1 MKPLGRRTSI
11 TAMHAGRGRKNSIGQ
26 KNAWPCWSLKLKGT
40 KLKDDWAEE
49 KVRVFYPACREKSTL
64 RALAHYSDRG
74 GYGSVCRESTVA
86 LDTGQSVRTVRR
98 HIKALIS
105 RGDLYAWC
113 EVDRSRASN
122 AYYIPICTETI
133 TELEE
138 RTGISRRQMR
148 LPFVHPV
155 NRAVPVQNDLD
166 RAQVLRKIGVQICPS
181 PRAKMALPQ
190 GQNGP
195 QPIPIPSNEHKI
207 SKKFLLEKGKDP
219 MKYDKSLDPDATV
232 AIAPDIE
239 AVLAELAVK
248 LNAPEGRVRNPR
260 LLALS
265 QQHQADLEKVKGEI
279 VAPA

>member
-1 MKPLGRRTSI
+1 ML
-11 TAMHAGRGRKNSIGQ
+11 
-26 KNAWPCWSLKLKGT
+26 
-40 KLKDDWAEE
+40 
-49 KVRVFYPACREKSTL
+49 
-64 RALAHYSDRG
+64 
-74 GYGSVCRESTVA
+74 
-86 LDTGQSVRTVRR
+86 
-98 HIKALIS
+98 
-105 RGDLYAWC
+105 RGDLVSWC

-122 AYYIPICTETI
+122 AYYIPICTETV

-155 NRAVPVQNDLD
+155 NRALPVQNDVD
-166 RAQVLRKIGVQICPS
+166 RAEVLRGMGVQICPS
-181 PRAKMALPQ
+181 TRAKMALPQ

-195 QPIPIPSNEHKI
+195 QPIPCSINEHKI
-207 SKKFLLEKGKDP
+207 SEKFLLEKGTEP
-219 MKYDKSLDPDATV
+219 MKYDKSQDPDATV
-232 AIAPDIE
+232 AIAPDME
-239 AVLAELAVK
+239 AVLADLAVK